1 MTLYFTVFR
10 NAIYFS
16 EYRTEHLHLSE
27 STAITQLKLQVGFIS
42 CRMQIQT
49 L

>member
-16 EYRTEHLHLSE
+16 EYRTEHLSE